1 MNEAQKSF
9 NAWER
14 ARLEGMIYSLYL
26 QGILTLDVWQKI
38 SEALLSNDRYVS
50 SLEQNML
57 ELKELRKA
65 LRQTPTNTTEG
76 VTNA

>member
-38 SEALLSNDRYVS
+38 SEALSSNDSYVS
-50 SLEQNML
+50 SLEHNML
-57 ELKELRKA
+57 ELKELRKYYA
-65 LRQTPTNTTEG
+65 KIPTDTTEG
-76 VTNA
+76 EPNA

>member
-14 ARLEGMIYSLYL
+14 ARLEGMIYSLHL

-38 SEALLSNDRYVS
+38 SEALLSNDRYIS
-50 SLEQNML
+50 SLEHNML

-65 LRQTPTNTTEG
+65 LHQTPTEVTEG
-76 VTNA
+76 ETNA